1 MLKRLSILLL
11 PALLATPISAV
22 TATAGQNK
30 NTQCLARSKMVE
42 ALVDE
47 YGEQLAEVHEI
58 RGKGLLEFHVSPDD
72 GTWTALITKKGTSCV
87 VATGEG
93 LDHDAYEDILEP
105 GLEI

>member
-11 PALLATPISAV
+11 PALLAAPISIGPAM
-22 TATAGQNK
+22 AAQDDD
-30 NTQCLARSKMVE
+30 TQCLDRSKMVE

-72 GTWTALITKKGTSCV
+72 GTWTALITKKGVSCV
-87 VATGEG
+87 LATGEG

-105 GLEI
+105 GEEI